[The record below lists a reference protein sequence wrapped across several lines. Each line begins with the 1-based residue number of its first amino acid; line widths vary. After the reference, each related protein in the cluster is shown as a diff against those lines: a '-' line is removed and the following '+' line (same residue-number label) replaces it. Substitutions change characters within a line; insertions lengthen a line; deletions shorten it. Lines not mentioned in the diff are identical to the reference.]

1 MKRRL
6 KPLIHL
12 PIGVK
17 GVVKDIRGGRKSR
30 SRLSDLG
37 IIKDAKI
44 KVVQNSNGPLIISLG
59 DNKVALGFGMAN
71 KVMVEEL
78 N

>member
-17 GVVKDIRGGRKSR
+17 GIVKDIRGGKKAR

-37 IIKDAKI
+37 IIKDARV
-44 KVVQNSNGPLIISLG
+44 KVVQNSNGPLIISLA

-71 KVMVEEL
+71 KVMVEEQ

>member
-1 MKRRL
+1 MKRQL

-17 GVVKDIRGGRKSR
+17 GIVADIRGGKKSR

-37 IIKDAKI
+37 IIKNSKV
-44 KVVQNSNGPLIISLG
+44 KVVQNSNGPLIISLE